1 MDALAP
7 SVRAAASFPS
17 SGNVYQITTGLPV
30 AVEGIATTPV
40 SRALALSV
48 PAVSRG
54 VDLLATTVAGLPIE
68 RVDAAGNRTDLGWI
82 EQPEAGRSRY
92 ATLIDICHDLIM
104 DGKSYMRVVARDAS
118 GAPRRGGTEY
128 VGLERVSRITIQG
141 KDTIAIDGREVDP
154 SDIIGFEGWH
164 SGIRHHG
171 ARIIRTAL
179 ALEAAARRYA
189 DNPAPIERLRNVSTY
204 EMDDEEIADL
214 IAKYKASRNA
224 EGVSYTNAGIEVDQ
238 VGWDAAQ
245 LQLVEARQFTAAMIA
260 NLVGVPSHLIAG
272 AAAAA
277 GGSITYANVSQEN
290 RAFIDYGLKPLARSI
305 EARLSLSDAAT
316 SAWTNQV
323 TPRGTV
329 IRFNFDALLRGN
341 PLERAQLYQIL
352 IPLGVLTVDEARAM
366 EDLTPT
372 GRQPQ

>member
-1 MDALAP
+1 MDAVAP
-7 SVRAAASFPS
+7 VVTAAQGFPS
-17 SGNVYQITTGLPV
+17 TGNVYQITTGMPV

-48 PAVSRG
+48 PAVARG

-68 RVDAAGNRTDLGWI
+68 RIDAAGQRTDLGWI

-92 ATLIDICHDLIM
+92 STFLDVATDLIF
-104 DGKSYMRVVARDAS
+104 DGKSYMRVINR
-118 GAPRRGGTEY
+118 GADRAPLLGGIEY
-128 VGLERVSRITIQG
+128 LDLERVSSFKVGT
-141 KDTIAIDGREVDP
+141 KTVLTVDGIEVDP
-154 SDIIGFEGWH
+154 VDIIGFEGWH
-164 SGIRHHG
+164 SGIRFHG

-189 DNPAPIERLRNVSTY
+189 DNPSPTERLRNTSTY
-204 EMDDEEIADL
+204 ELSDDEIDAL
-214 IAKYKASRNA
+214 ILRYKTSRNA
-224 EGVSYTNAGIEVDQ
+224 EGVSYTNAGVEVDV

-272 AAAAA
+272 AAAAS
-277 GGSITYANVSQEN
+277 GGSLTYENVSQEN

-305 EARLSLSDAAT
+305 EARLSLSDPAT

-323 TPRGTV
+323 TPLGTV
-329 IRFNFDALLRGN
+329 VRFNFDALLRGN

-352 IPLGVLTVDEARAM
+352 IPLGVLTVEEARAM
-366 EDLTPT
+366 EDMTPT
-372 GRQPQ
+372 GRIPQ

>member
-1 MDALAP
+1 MDAVAP
-7 SVRAAASFPS
+7 VVTAAQGFPS
-17 SGNVYQITTGLPV
+17 TGNVYQITTGMPV

-48 PAVSRG
+48 PAVARG

-68 RVDAAGNRTDLGWI
+68 RIDAAGQRTDLGWI

-92 ATLIDICHDLIM
+92 STFLDVATDLIF
-104 DGKSYMRVVARDAS
+104 DSKSYMRVVNR
-118 GAPRRGGTEY
+118 GADRAPLRGGVEY
-128 VGLERVSRITIQG
+128 LDLERVASFKVGT
-141 KDTIAIDGREVDP
+141 KTVLTVDGIEVDP
-154 SDIIGFEGWH
+154 VDIIGFEGWNP
-164 SGIRHHG
+164 GIRFHG

-189 DNPAPIERLRNVSTY
+189 DNPSPTERLRNTSTY
-204 EMDDEEIADL
+204 ELSDDEIDAL
-214 IAKYKASRNA
+214 ILQYKTSRNA
-224 EGVSYTNAGIEVDQ
+224 EGVSYTNAGVEVDV

-272 AAAAA
+272 AAAASGA
-277 GGSITYANVSQEN
+277 SITYANVSQEN

-305 EARLSLSDAAT
+305 EARLSLSDPAT

-323 TPRGTV
+323 TPLGTV
-329 IRFNFDALLRGN
+329 VRFNFDALLRGN

-352 IPLGVLTVDEARAM
+352 IPLGVLTVEEARAM
-366 EDLTPT
+366 EDMTPT
-372 GRQPQ
+372 GRIPQ